1 MTIGQFCRYS
11 GLSRWHFRS
20 LADRHHL
27 RFVEK
32 GRAKLVDVEQAM
44 SLVPRIMLDQQ
55 IPDRRFEL
63 VERLKAALADDETA
77 GSEPLDAA

>member
-27 RFVEK
+27 RFVER
-32 GRAKLVDVEQAM
+32 GRAKLVDVELAM
-44 SLVPRIMLDQQ
+44 ALVPRIAHEQEM
-55 IPDRRFEL
+55 IPDRRSEL
-63 VERLKAALADDETA
+63 IERLKAAIAQGQDE
-77 GSEPLDAA
+77 PQDAA